1 MSEERPRECANE
13 MVQWTIS
20 SDERRELKASGQES
34 GEEYAP

>member
-1 MSEERPRECANE
+1 MSEERSHGCANE

-34 GEEYAP
+34 AWRNGL